1 METVLMRKL
10 GQTKGVAITSLDEGD
25 AIVENREPMPID
37 SRQAADKCAYPF
49 VRYPFFF
56 RSATRLKTSSAIVVS
71 STHSTAIAMPSETLP
86 CSNSRL
92 M

>member
-25 AIVENREPMPID
+25 AIVENREPISID

-49 VRYPFFF
+49 VCYPFFF
-56 RSATRLKTSSAIVVS
+56 RAVSRLKNGNAPVVS
-71 STHSTAIAMPSETLP
+71 RTHSTTFAMPSETLP

>member
-25 AIVENREPMPID
+25 AIVENREPIPID

-56 RSATRLKTSSAIVVS
+56 RAVSRLKTGSAPGSTSDQMVS
-71 STHSTAIAMPSETLP
+71 RRPMLQI
-86 CSNSRL
+86 SR
-92 M
+92 